1 LSLTIA
7 AAEEANR
14 TFSSLLRSEIF
25 DTSPQT
31 ETNQKLSA
39 LLRPEPPEITAP
51 SRNLFNYHLKE
62 FPKSEGT
69 KPLLTDYSSIYS
81 LSPIKSTQ
89 KIQLGPNPH
98 PSRRPSSHG
107 TRRGPFTSLSSRDF
121 GTSKK
126 GKELESAPGSMA
138 SHSII
143 SNQSDDILQVSTAPL
158 RPILNS
164 QEADDLEI
172 LIASHLEKGSPGPEI
187 LSKLLS
193 EHDLPAVRYIIQN
206 HYHTVAQGEFE
217 WLLDLREAGYS
228 DDAIL
233 DSLLESTESG
243 PWTTSNI
250 HEPLE
255 FGEIGSD
262 YRGYVLQN
270 SHQPGCVHTGPG
282 CGESFSVP
290 KSNGTRQSSECQP
303 SLSFDKIESTRAK
316 VAELCGI
323 AGVYP
328 PPYNGDHRADF
339 EKSCVR
345 VEYNSSPS
353 PPDLFHSSKS
363 MRLPWRLSVFFL
375 HTTRNLCRAL
385 RTLQDRGLCCDR
397 LTVLVDRADLN
408 RAVVSMVPIAVRDVT
423 AFHVAAL
430 ELYRQHKFRSNNRMG
445 QPLVDIEFSNDTELH
460 DKLTMCWTKARA
472 LLNRLCSSENRQPR
486 VNLVWNISL
495 QLHECVLACQI
506 LAVAVVSYAQAH
518 TGDFHPHFLKEPI
531 EMLILQGYAGYQNL
545 EHERSTVEVSYKQ
558 LACMGDLVGREVI
571 VFRMLN
577 ELRSNPFAMHYSD
590 AIESRKEQEISAE
603 STGALFEGSMEDI
616 IDSWG
621 PAVLISDP
629 EPGVPYGD
637 KIKSVLIGSGAIT
650 RVTNKT
656 SPSSHPL
663 YHFGRSQ
670 DLTAPIPT
678 FNIRDRLTIGAISVQ
693 NSCPLDPARCRKSSE
708 PYLDA
713 LGTCDDHWNL
723 AQRQMM
729 LQAGQYVG
737 LQVGNVY
744 SKVKGRPLKTT
755 ILEMWRLVHDFR
767 ILLQPWGLQV
777 SLCTG
782 VARRVPLRELIEEP
796 MFLYIDKLALPGWDE
811 IKSDIRTAFGGT
823 IDEYITWTTGLCGGK
838 RECLIQIITFSL
850 EVLKDTGVDREG
862 KRLRLLWPD
871 ESSLSHAISLK
882 CDKSNLWARV
892 LQDSPSCATFAALT
906 SKCLEAPSH
915 SCKKNPAP
923 IWTGKGALLS
933 TAVCRVLV
941 PGDSGV
947 LGLGNNH
954 WELQNGQRCW
964 IGKAGSEVW
973 VYTSKTPNSEAQL
986 TVKINRF
993 PKGLSILRDWQVLR
1007 ERQDSA
1013 FEAEEVVVYGTMA

>member
-1 LSLTIA
+1 M
-7 AAEEANR
+7 
-14 TFSSLLRSEIF
+14 
-25 DTSPQT
+25 
-31 ETNQKLSA
+31 
-39 LLRPEPPEITAP
+39 
-51 SRNLFNYHLKE
+51 
-62 FPKSEGT
+62 
-69 KPLLTDYSSIYS
+69 
-81 LSPIKSTQ
+81 SPIKLPQ
-89 KIQLGPNPH
+89 KIQLALTPH
-98 PSRRPSSHG
+98 PSTRPTSHS
-107 TRRGPFTSLSSRDF
+107 TRRGPFPYLSPRNF

-193 EHDLPAVRYIIQN
+193 EQDLPAVRYVIQN
-206 HYHTVAQGEFE
+206 HYHTVAQGKFE
-217 WLLDLREAGYS
+217 WLLDLREAEYS

-233 DSLLESTESG
+233 DSLLESTDSG

-255 FGEIGSD
+255 FGEIDSHS
-262 YRGYVLQN
+262 RAPYVLRN
-270 SHQPGCVHTGPG
+270 FHHQPGCVHRGPD

-290 KSNGTRQSSECQP
+290 KSNGTRQSPECQP
-303 SLSFDKIESTRAK
+303 SSSFDKIESTRAE

-328 PPYNGDHRADF
+328 TSHNAGDHRADF

-345 VEYNSSPS
+345 IEYNYSPS
-353 PPDLFHSSKS
+353 PPDLFDLRER
-363 MRLPWRLSVFFL
+363 MRLPWSLSAFL
-375 HTTRNLCRAL
+375 WHTAQSLCRAL
-385 RTLQDRGLCCDR
+385 RILQDRGLCCDR
-397 LTVLVDRADLN
+397 LTVLVDRVVLGQ
-408 RAVVSMVPIAVRDVT
+408 AVVSMVPIALEDVA
-423 AFHVAAL
+423 AFHVAAV
-430 ELYRQHKFRSNNRMG
+430 ELYQKHRYVSKSYLG
-445 QPLVDIEFSNDTELH
+445 PVVDIELSNDTELH
-460 DKLTMCWTKARA
+460 DKLSMCWTKARA
-472 LLNRLCSSENRQPR
+472 LLNRLFSSENRQPP
-486 VNLVWNISL
+486 VNLGWNISL
-495 QLHECVLACQI
+495 QLHECVLACQV
-506 LAVAVVSYAQAH
+506 LAVAIVSYAQAH

-531 EMLILQGYAGYQNL
+531 EMLLLQGYARYQIL
-545 EHERSTVEVSYKQ
+545 KHDRPTVEVSYKQ
-558 LACMGDLVGREVI
+558 LACMGELVGGEVI

-577 ELRSNPFAMHYSD
+577 VLPSNPFAMRRSD
-590 AIESRKEQEISAE
+590 AIDSSKEQERSPDG
-603 STGALFEGSMEDI
+603 TGALFVGSMGDI

-693 NSCPLDPARCRKSSE
+693 KLCPLDPTKCRKSSE

-723 AQRQMM
+723 TQRQMM
-729 LQAGQYVG
+729 VQAGQYVG

-782 VARRVPLRELIEEP
+782 VARRVPLRELVEEP

-823 IDEYITWTTGLCGGK
+823 IEEYISWTTGLCGRE
-838 RECLIQIITFSL
+838 RECLIQIITFFL

-892 LQDSPSCATFAALT
+892 LQDSPSCATFAALSST
-906 SKCLEAPSH
+906 CLEAPSH

-941 PGDSGV
+941 PGDSDV

-964 IGKAGSEVW
+964 IGKPGSEVW